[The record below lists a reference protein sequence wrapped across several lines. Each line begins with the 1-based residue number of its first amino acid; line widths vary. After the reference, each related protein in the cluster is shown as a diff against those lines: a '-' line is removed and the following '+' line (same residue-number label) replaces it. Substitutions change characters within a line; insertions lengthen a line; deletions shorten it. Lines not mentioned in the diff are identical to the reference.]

1 MIKKYTIFVKSSCL
15 LLLAGLFTVS
25 SYTIATAQTYV
36 QATSF
41 TTSTYGNETVTVS
54 TSGPVYNFT
63 LCGSTGPFFI
73 WNGGSS
79 VTWAF
84 SHPVASIRVPLVFA
98 GYGPSQSAHFTV
110 NGSSYTLTAAN
121 MKGGAG
127 GCSDGV
133 NAVIVGGDITNTGD
147 EPHFP
152 SQIIYIPGPITSVT
166 VQNNGGAT
174 NAAVAVPMFF
184 EIPSFDNGATQSL
197 NVCQNASATST
208 NAKLTASGGTGTYGW
223 SVVTSPAHGSL
234 SGFSASA
241 SAGSHIAP
249 SGTSYTPTT
258 GYSGSDQY
266 VIRISDGTNSS
277 DMTMNVTVTPIPNT
291 ISGTSSPICMLANT
305 TFSNS
310 AAGGIWT
317 SNASSVATV
326 NGASGVVTGV
336 AGGTTTITYST
347 GCVPNAT
354 KSIVV
359 NPTAT
364 VNAVANQIVC
374 NGANT
379 TAINFTSPT
388 TGGTIVYNWTNN
400 TPSIGLAAS
409 GSGNIASFVG
419 TNTTNAPVTATI
431 TVTPNYTNGGT
442 TCTGTP
448 TTSTIIVNP
457 TPTVN
462 TIANQAICNNAATSA
477 ITFSGAVTGTVYNWT
492 NNTPSIGLAASGT
505 GNIASF
511 TATNTTAATVI
522 ATITVTPNY
531 TNSGVT
537 CVGTPTTFTITVNP
551 KPAVSFTVNT
561 TNQCLNPN
569 SYVFTSTSTV
579 SSGTMT
585 YAWNFGDGTTATGAT
600 PAAHAY
606 STAGAYTV
614 KLVVTTNNGCK
625 DSTTQTITIY
635 PKPNVSFTVN
645 TANQCL
651 NPNSYVFASTST
663 ISSGTMTYAWDLG
676 DGTTA
681 TGTTPAAHTYATAGT
696 YSVKLVVTTNN
707 GCKDST
713 TQTVT
718 VYPKPVVGFTVNTAS
733 QCLNPNS
740 YTFTSTSTVSSGTLT
755 YAWYLGDG
763 TTATGSAPAAHTY
776 TTAGTYPVKLVVTT
790 NNGCKDSTTQTVTI
804 YPKPIVAF
812 TVNNANQCLNANSY
826 TFTSTSTVS
835 SGTLTAYTWNF
846 GDGTTATG
854 PTPAAHT
861 YATAGAYTVKLVVTT
876 DNGCKDSTTQSITVY
891 PKPAVAFTVN
901 TTNQCLNPNSYT
913 FTSTSTISSG
923 TITTYAWDLG
933 DGTTATGSA
942 PAVHTYATAGT
953 YPVKLV
959 VTTNNGCKDSTTQT
973 VTVYP
978 KPIVTFTVNT
988 TNQCLNPN
996 SYTFISTATV
1006 SSGTLTAYTWD
1017 LGDGTTATGP
1027 TPAAHTY
1034 TTAGA
1039 YTIKLVV
1046 TTDNGCTDST
1056 TQTITIYPK
1065 PTASFTINTANQCL
1079 NPNSY
1084 TFTSTST
1091 VSSGTLTYAWDLG
1104 DGTTAIGSAP
1114 AAHTYT
1120 TAGTYSVKLVVTTNN
1135 GCKDSTTQTVTVYPK
1150 PIVAFTVNNA
1160 NQCLNANSY
1169 TFTSTSTVS
1178 SGTLT
1183 TYTWN
1188 FGDGTTAT
1196 GTTPAAHTY
1205 TTAGAYT
1212 VKLVVTTDNGCMDST
1227 TQTITIYPKPTA
1239 SFTIN
1244 TVNQCLNPN
1253 SYTFISTATVSSGT
1267 LTAYAWDLGDG
1278 TTATGSAPA
1287 AHTYTTAGTY
1297 PVKLVVTTNNGCKD
1311 STTQTVTVYPKPN
1324 VAFTVNNA
1332 NQCLNANSY
1341 TFIST
1346 ATVSSGTLTAYT
1358 WNFGDGTMATG
1369 TTPAAHTYTTAG
1381 AYTVKLVVTTD
1392 NGCKDSTT
1400 QSITVYP
1407 KPAVAFTVNTT
1418 NQCLNPNSY
1427 TFTSTSTISSGTI
1440 TAYAWDLGDGTTAT
1454 GSAPAVH
1461 TYATAGTYPVKL
1473 VVTTNNGCKDSTTQ
1487 TVTVYP
1493 KPIVAF
1499 TVNTTNQCLNPNS
1512 YIFISI
1518 ATVSSGTLTA
1528 YTWDLGDGTTATG
1541 PTPAA
1546 HTYTTAGVYT
1556 IKLVVTTDNGCTDST
1571 TQTITIY
1578 PKPTVSFTINTV
1590 NQCLNP
1596 NSYTFTSTSTVS
1608 SGTLTYAWDLGDGTT
1623 ATGSAPAAH
1632 TYATAGTY
1640 SVKLIATSNNGCI
1653 DSTVQSM
1660 TVYPKPTPS
1669 FTIAV
1674 KDICTH
1680 PEYTFTNAS
1689 NISSG
1694 TMTYVWN
1701 FGDNNTDVTL
1711 SPSHSYATPG
1721 TYNVVLVASSNNGC
1735 KDSITQQVV
1744 LLPNPVASF
1753 TITDTA
1759 QCINN
1764 NNFIFTN
1771 TSAAGR
1777 LAYAWNFGDGTTATV
1792 ANPDGHKYITAGKYT
1807 VQLTATNDSGCVD
1820 TTTQTRTVYPS
1831 PTSIIG
1837 GNKTICNGMND
1848 TIAVILTGSG
1858 PWQLSYS
1865 DGSTSETVGPIN
1877 SSPYTF
1883 IVVPTESHTYTIT
1896 SLSDIHCSANQN
1908 DKKGSHSVVVEEF
1921 PTVFIDKGDSIFCNG
1936 DVAQLT
1942 AHGSSDAYRWNTGDN
1957 TCCISVNTTG
1967 LYTVA
1972 ITNTCGEAKDS
1983 THLSYGSCDKCLWF
1997 PSAFSPN
2004 GDGKNDIFHSISYC
2018 QVLNYEIQIFNRLGN
2033 TIYTSNNPK
2042 QGWDGTLNGRPAE
2055 TGTYVYFVKATYLV
2069 DGVNK
2074 EVNQKGDVVLIR

>member
-1 MIKKYTIFVKSSCL
+1 MKKKYTVFVKSSCL

-54 TSGPVYNFT
+54 TSGPVYNFI
-63 LCGSTGPFFI
+63 LCGSSGPHFI

-98 GYGPSQSAHFTV
+98 GYGPSQSAHFTI

-127 GCSDGV
+127 SCSDGV
-133 NAVIVGGDITNTGD
+133 NAVLVGGDITNTGD

-241 SAGSHIAP
+241 SAGSHVAP

-291 ISGTSSPICMLANT
+291 ISGTSSPICELANT

-310 AAGGIWT
+310 AAGGAWT

-326 NGASGVVTGV
+326 NAISGVVTGIA
-336 AGGTTTITYST
+336 AGTATITYST

-359 NPTAT
+359 NPIAT
-364 VNAVANQIVC
+364 VNTVANQTVC

-400 TPSIGLAAS
+400 KPSIGLAAS

-448 TTSTIIVNP
+448 TTSTITVNP

-511 TATNTTAATVI
+511 NTTAAPVT

-537 CVGTPTTFTITVNP
+537 CVGTPTIFTITVNP
-551 KPAVSFTVNT
+551 KPTVSFTVNT

-585 YAWNFGDGTTATGAT
+585 YAWNFGDGATATGAT

-606 STAGAYTV
+606 VTAGAYTV

-625 DSTTQTITIY
+625 DSTTQTITVY
-635 PKPNVSFTVN
+635 PKPAVSFTVN

-651 NPNSYVFASTST
+651 NPNSYVFANTST

-676 DGTTA
+676 DGTTS
-681 TGTTPAAHTYATAGT
+681 TGTVPAAHTYATAGIYT
-696 YSVKLVVTTNN
+696 VKLVVTTNN

-713 TQTVT
+713 TQTIT
-718 VYPKPVVGFTVNTAS
+718 VYPKPAVSFTINT
-733 QCLNPNS
+733 
-740 YTFTSTSTVSSGTLT
+740 
-755 YAWYLGDG
+755 
-763 TTATGSAPAAHTY
+763 
-776 TTAGTYPVKLVVTT
+776 
-790 NNGCKDSTTQTVTI
+790 
-804 YPKPIVAF
+804 
-812 TVNNANQCLNANSY
+812 ANQCLAPNNYA
-826 TFTSTSTVS
+826 FVSTSTIS
-835 SGTLTAYTWNF
+835 SGTMTYAWSF
-846 GDGTTATG
+846 GDGTTSTG
-854 PTPAAHT
+854 ATPAAHT
-861 YATAGAYTVKLVVTT
+861 YATAGAYTVKLVV
-876 DNGCKDSTTQSITVY
+876 S
-891 PKPAVAFTVN
+891 
-901 TTNQCLNPNSYT
+901 
-913 FTSTSTISSG
+913 
-923 TITTYAWDLG
+923 
-933 DGTTATGSA
+933 
-942 PAVHTYATAGT
+942 
-953 YPVKLV
+953 
-959 VTTNNGCKDSTTQT
+959 TNNGCKDSTTQT
-973 VTVYP
+973 ITVYP
-978 KPIVTFTVNT
+978 KPIVAFTVNT

-996 SYTFISTATV
+996 SYTFISTTTV

-1027 TPAAHTY
+1027 
-1034 TTAGA
+1034 
-1039 YTIKLVV
+1039 
-1046 TTDNGCTDST
+1046 
-1056 TQTITIYPK
+1056 
-1065 PTASFTINTANQCL
+1065 
-1079 NPNSY
+1079 
-1084 TFTSTST
+1084 
-1091 VSSGTLTYAWDLG
+1091 
-1104 DGTTAIGSAP
+1104 
-1114 AAHTYT
+1114 
-1120 TAGTYSVKLVVTTNN
+1120 
-1135 GCKDSTTQTVTVYPK
+1135 
-1150 PIVAFTVNNA
+1150 
-1160 NQCLNANSY
+1160 
-1169 TFTSTSTVS
+1169 
-1178 SGTLT
+1178 
-1183 TYTWN
+1183 
-1188 FGDGTTAT
+1188 
-1196 GTTPAAHTY
+1196 TPAAHTY

-1244 TVNQCLNPN
+1244 TANQCLNLNSYTFTSTSAVSSGTLTYAWIFGDGTTATGIAPAAHTYATAGTYPVKLVVTTNNGCKDSTTQTVTIYQKPIVAFTVNTANQCLNPN

-1278 TTATGSAPA
+1278 TTATGP
-1287 AHTYTTAGTY
+1287 
-1297 PVKLVVTTNNGCKD
+1297 
-1311 STTQTVTVYPKPN
+1311 
-1324 VAFTVNNA
+1324 
-1332 NQCLNANSY
+1332 
-1341 TFIST
+1341 I
-1346 ATVSSGTLTAYT
+1346 
-1358 WNFGDGTMATG
+1358 
-1369 TTPAAHTYTTAG
+1369 PAAHTYTTAG

-1392 NGCKDSTT
+1392 NGCM
-1400 QSITVYP
+1400 
-1407 KPAVAFTVNTT
+1407 
-1418 NQCLNPNSY
+1418 
-1427 TFTSTSTISSGTI
+1427 
-1440 TAYAWDLGDGTTAT
+1440 
-1454 GSAPAVH
+1454 
-1461 TYATAGTYPVKL
+1461 
-1473 VVTTNNGCKDSTTQ
+1473 DSTTQ
-1487 TVTVYP
+1487 TV
-1493 KPIVAF
+1493 
-1499 TVNTTNQCLNPNS
+1499 
-1512 YIFISI
+1512 
-1518 ATVSSGTLTA
+1518 
-1528 YTWDLGDGTTATG
+1528 
-1541 PTPAA
+1541 
-1546 HTYTTAGVYT
+1546 
-1556 IKLVVTTDNGCTDST
+1556 
-1571 TQTITIY
+1571 TIY
-1578 PKPTVSFTINTV
+1578 PKPTVSFTINTA

-1640 SVKLIATSNNGCI
+1640 PIKLVVTTNNGCKDSSTQSVTIYQKPIVAFTVNNANQCLNPNSYTFTSTSTVSSGTLTAYAWDLGDGATATGATPTAHTYATAGAYTVKLVVTTDNGCKDSATQSITVYPKPAVSFTVNTTNQCLNPNSYAFTSTSTISSGTITAYTWDLGDGTTAIGTTPAAHTYSAAGTYIVKLVVTTNSGCMDSTTQTVTVYPKPVVAFTVNTANQCLNPNSYTFVSTATVSNGTLTAYTWDLGDGTTATGPTPAAHTYTTAGAYTVKLVVTTDNGCMDSTTQTITIYPKPTASFTINTANQCLNLNSYTFASTSAVSSGTLTYAWIFGDGTTATGSTPAAHTYATAGTYSVTLIATSNNGCI
-1653 DSTVQSM
+1653 DSTVQSI

-1674 KDICTH
+1674 TDICTH
-1680 PEYTFTNAS
+1680 PEYTFRNAS
-1689 NISSG
+1689 YISSG

-1701 FGDNNTDVTL
+1701 FGDNNTDITL

-1721 TYNVVLVASSNNGC
+1721 TYNIVLIASSNSGC

-1753 TITDTA
+1753 TVNDTA
-1759 QCINN
+1759 QCVNN

-1771 TSAAGR
+1771 TAAAGSI
-1777 LAYAWNFGDGTTATV
+1777 AYAWDLGDGTTATI
-1792 ANPDGHKYITAGKYT
+1792 ANPDNHEYTTAGIYT

-1820 TTTQTRTVYPS
+1820 TTKQTMTIYPT
-1831 PTSIIG
+1831 PTSLIG
-1837 GNKTICNGMND
+1837 GHNIICNGTND

-1865 DGSTSETVGPIN
+1865 DGSTPETIEPIN
-1877 SSPYTF
+1877 ASPYTF
-1883 IVVPTESHTYTIT
+1883 IVAPTESHTYIIT
-1896 SLSDIHCSANQN
+1896 SLSDIYCSANNN

-1921 PTVFIDKGDSIFCNG
+1921 PTVFIDKGDSMFCNG
-1936 DVAQLT
+1936 DVTQLT
-1942 AHGSSDAYRWNTGDN
+1942 AHGSSDAYRWNTGDS

-1972 ITNTCGEAKDS
+1972 IANTCGEAKDS
-1983 THLSYGSCDKCLWF
+1983 THLSYGSCDKYLWF
-1997 PSAFSPN
+1997 PSAFTPN

-2018 QVLNYEIQIFNRLGN
+2018 QVLNYEIEIFNRRGN
-2033 TIYTSNNPK
+2033 TVYTSNNPK
-2042 QGWDGTLNGRPAE
+2042 QGWDGTQNGTPAE
-2055 TGTYVYFVKATYLV
+2055 IGTYVYFVKATCQV
-2069 DGVNK
+2069 DGVIK